1 MKKVISMI
9 KPSPKVSGVPL
20 SQLKKIEKV
29 LGAVFP
35 DEYKELFLETNGA
48 VFGKWTLYSIQ
59 AGEQQAKNM
68 DFIEQNK
75 EKRPENL
82 PTDMVCIGE
91 SGNGD
96 RLCYRIR
103 KKFMQELIFVW
114 SEQTGTIDCKA
125 LTLREFIDWYVP
137 TNVQAGKQKTVGT
150 FIVESGKLIV
160 TDPCYQTGEEELQI
174 ILSNVKKGKWTASI
188 TYDEEQVIEKLIA
201 LYEGKKPSGKWHVCD
216 KPIAVDSAKAGIFD
230 IAIFRR
236 DDAIQYEVKN
246 VFDIEID
253 EDGLLY
259 YVACCDVI
267 DSDEEGGVVPGGA
280 VSMSGFGD
288 GMYDVKVKYNIS
300 REIVGVMIDYGEE
313 E

>member
-1 MKKVISMI
+1 MKKVISMV

-20 SQLKKIEKV
+20 SE
-29 LGAVFP
+29 
-35 DEYKELFLETNGA
+35 
-48 VFGKWTLYSIQ
+48 
-59 AGEQQAKNM
+59 
-68 DFIEQNK
+68 
-75 EKRPENL
+75 
-82 PTDMVCIGE
+82 
-91 SGNGD
+91 
-96 RLCYRIR
+96 
-103 KKFMQELIFVW
+103 
-114 SEQTGTIDCKA
+114 
-125 LTLREFIDWYVP
+125 
-137 TNVQAGKQKTVGT
+137 

-160 TDPCYQTGEEELQI
+160 TDPCYQAGEEELQI

-188 TYDEEQVIEKLIA
+188 TYDEEKVIEKLSV
-201 LYEGKKPSGKWHVCD
+201 LYEGKKPSGKWHVCA

-230 IAIFRR
+230 LEKYRR

-259 YVACCDVI
+259 YVACCDVT

-288 GMYDVKVKYNIS
+288 GMYDVKVTYNS
-300 REIVGVMIDYGEE
+300 SKEIVGVMIDFGEE